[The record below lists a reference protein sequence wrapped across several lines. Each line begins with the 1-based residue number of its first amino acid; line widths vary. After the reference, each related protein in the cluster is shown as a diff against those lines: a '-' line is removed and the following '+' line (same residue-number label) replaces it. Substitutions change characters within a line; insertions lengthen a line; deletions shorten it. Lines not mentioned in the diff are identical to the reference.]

1 VSTIAYLGLGS
12 NIGDREATL
21 ESALAKLG
29 EAGVQVLRESMK
41 IETDPVGFLD
51 QPVFLNMAV
60 EVETTKSPRE
70 LLAAILTIERELG
83 RVRTI
88 RNGPRTIDIDIL
100 LYGSLQIQE
109 PDLTIPHPRMT
120 ERGFVL
126 QPLAE
131 LCPDLVHPVTG
142 HTIREHLRKLAAR
155 PS

>member
-1 VSTIAYLGLGS
+1 VPTIVYLGLGS

-21 ESALAKLG
+21 NTAVAELSKAGAK
-29 EAGVQVLRESMK
+29 VVRESSK

-51 QPVFLNMAV
+51 QPAFLNMAV

-70 LLAAILTIERELG
+70 LLAAILTIERQLG

-100 LYGSLQIQE
+100 LFGSVLVEE

-131 LCPDLVHPVTG
+131 LCPDLIHPVTG
-142 HTIREHLRKLAAR
+142 LSIREHLRKLDTK